1 MKKIIFLSL
10 GCMALFASCR
20 KDYTCVCTDTLT
32 GQQKVVDEYHV
43 YKIDRKIVEKS
54 CENDNDVSGNKD
66 CHVES

>member
-1 MKKIIFLSL
+1 MKKLIALLMLST
-10 GCMALFASCR
+10 ALFSSCR
-20 KDYTCVCTDTLT
+20 KDYNCVCTDTLT

-66 CHVES
+66 CHVEE